1 MAVPLTDARSRL
13 GELVNQ
19 ARHGHEPVTISDN
32 GKPVA
37 AIISLDDLAD
47 LQDWAAVGK
56 SVQDRIDGIP
66 GVIVKTPEDLEAVLD
81 AWEDREA
88 RRPKP
93 RRAS

>member
-1 MAVPLTDARSRL
+1 MAVPLTEARSRL

-56 SVQDRIDGIP
+56 SLQDRKDGIP
-66 GVIVKTPEDLEAVLD
+66 GVVVKTTEDLEAVLD
-81 AWEDREA
+81 AWEA